1 MFRNFY
7 VRAPHG
13 AEDESMTTLPPETLD
28 SDIKSISSGGDEPR
42 PSDPGA
48 GAMENV
54 TDIVDGS
61 SRAHSRRL
69 FLHDVALTF
78 VAEATTVSSSL
89 LLTALLGRWMGAQ
102 PLSEYLL
109 LRRVL
114 SWSIAAAL
122 LGLDM
127 GLARHIAYSAGRP
140 EREKQ
145 AYFLA
150 ALLCMIPSAIAIG
163 TMMILNRVTLAR
175 WLFGN
180 AQESGLVIALALLLM
195 GYSIHRAVYGYY
207 RGQLDIV
214 RANLLEVVNV
224 AIIPLAVVALLAQ
237 SRTISFMMG
246 LCGALMAFSA
256 ALFALP
262 VLRLVHGGAL
272 LAIGAR
278 CRQLLQYGVPRVP
291 AEFGAAAITAL
302 GPMFA
307 VHYFKLARVSPLL
320 LGLNILLVI
329 GYAAGPLGV
338 VLLSKVSIML
348 GQNQHDTV
356 QKRLRLLVAG
366 VVELSVFAC
375 FQLVVFADVV
385 VRTWVGPGF
394 ENEMGVIRLVLLTIP
409 PYLFYMTLRSTIDA
423 ATVKPYNTANVMSSL
438 AVYVG
443 LVLVWIRFLP
453 DHSLLV
459 GIAASL
465 FASQLL
471 LALLTARTFRQ
482 FYGLG
487 IPWRQLR
494 PSFLAAL
501 GLGGAAF
508 AFRSWRTGPMPIIE
522 ALGAELVF
530 VSVYLGILA
539 RLRSGWLSYA
549 WHVGIQ
555 QRADW
560 SLRDVEDG
568 GAA

>member
-1 MFRNFY
+1 
-7 VRAPHG
+7 
-13 AEDESMTTLPPETLD
+13 MTTLPPEILY
-28 SDIKSISSGGDEPR
+28 SDIKSISSGGDELVGKVAHGSSNSLSAR
-42 PSDPGA
+42 PSDPRA

-54 TDIVDGS
+54 MDIAAGS

-78 VAEATTVSSSL
+78 GAEATTVFSSL
-89 LLTALLGRWMGAQ
+89 LLTALLGRWMGAR

-114 SWSIAAAL
+114 SWSVAATL
-122 LGLDM
+122 LGLAT
-127 GLARHIAYSAGRP
+127 GLPRYIAHSAGSP
-140 EREKQ
+140 EREEQ

-150 ALLCMIPSAIAIG
+150 ALLCMIPAAIAIG
-163 TMMILNRVTLAR
+163 TVMILNRVTFAR
-175 WLFGN
+175 WFFGD
-180 AQESGLVIALALLLM
+180 AQESGLVIALALLLL
-195 GYSIHRAVYGYY
+195 GFSVHRAVYGYY
-207 RGQLDIV
+207 RGQLDMA
-214 RANLLEVVNV
+214 RANLLEVANMAVL
-224 AIIPLAVVALLAQ
+224 PLAVVAPLAH
-237 SRTISFMMG
+237 SWTVSFMMG
-246 LCGALMAFSA
+246 LCGALMALSA

-262 VLRLVHGGAL
+262 VLRLARGGAP
-272 LAIGAR
+272 LALGAR
-278 CRQLLQYGVPRVP
+278 CRELLQYGVPRVP
-291 AEFGAAAITAL
+291 GEFGAAAITAL
-302 GPMFA
+302 GPMLA
-307 VHYFKLARVSPLL
+307 VHYLKLARVSPLL

-338 VLLSKVSIML
+338 VLLSKISMML
-348 GQNQHDTV
+348 GQNQHDAV
-356 QKRLRLLVAG
+356 RKRLRLLVAG

-375 FQLVVFADVV
+375 FQLAVFADVV

-394 ENEMGVIRLVLLTIP
+394 EDEMGVIRLVLLAIP
-409 PYLFYMTLRSTIDA
+409 PYLFFMTLRSTIDA

-443 LVLVWIRFLP
+443 LIFAWIRFLP
-453 DHSLLV
+453 HHSLLV
-459 GIAASL
+459 GIAVSL

-482 FYGLG
+482 FYGLS

-501 GLGGAAF
+501 ALGGAAF
-508 AFRSWRTGPMPIIE
+508 AFRSWRAGPMPVIE
-522 ALGAELVF
+522 ALCLELVF

-555 QRADW
+555 RRADW